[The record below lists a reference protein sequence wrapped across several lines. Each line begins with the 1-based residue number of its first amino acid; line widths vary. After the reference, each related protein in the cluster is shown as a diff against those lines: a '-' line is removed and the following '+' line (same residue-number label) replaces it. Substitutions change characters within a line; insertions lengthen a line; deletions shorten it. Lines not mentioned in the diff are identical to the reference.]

1 MASSPIRP
9 VEVTEIRLH
18 PGEAAGVQSSST
30 PPPPPHPFVAPPPS
44 GGAEISKAA
53 RGYFVS
59 AIATGLPSPT
69 TSQIDELRRDLAEMR
84 TLLQK
89 IQTERE
95 RNQTGPELTP
105 TMQQIEKLVEK
116 AQEKTKELTAPV
128 LLPSPQDIEV
138 RLVASHSLDRLEEY
152 RADESLYF
160 LLIGL
165 FGGAVLGILSNW
177 FTNETLTMTRF
188 SIVFIIFLGILM

>member
-1 MASSPIRP
+1 
-9 VEVTEIRLH
+9 
-18 PGEAAGVQSSST
+18 
-30 PPPPPHPFVAPPPS
+30 
-44 GGAEISKAA
+44 
-53 RGYFVS
+53 
-59 AIATGLPSPT
+59 
-69 TSQIDELRRDLAEMR
+69 MR

-128 LLPSPQDIEV
+128 LLPSPQAIEV